1 MPGHPP
7 IYGGLYV
14 DDFIYFSASKL
25 VETEFERRIK
35 EDQNMLVDF
44 EGDLKMFLGMKWQ
57 QIADDESLTIH
68 LPKEAT
74 IRAIVEKIGLV
85 DANSVPTP
93 YRSGCPVDNIPSAD
107 HLPPSILQASQE
119 QLQSFV
125 GSLNWPAC
133 GTHIDISTITNML
146 ARHLYSAKPS
156 HVAAARY
163 VMKYLKGYKS
173 VVIAFTTQ

>member
-57 QIADDESLTIH
+57 QIADNESLTIH

-74 IRAIVEKIGLV
+74 IRAIVEELGLV
-85 DANSVPTP
+85 DANSFPTP
-93 YRSGCPVDNIPSAD
+93 YISGCPADKIPSAD
-107 HLPPSILQASQE
+107 HPPPFYITSSTRATPVSCWLP
-119 QLQSFV
+119 QLTC
-125 GSLNWPAC
+125 LC
-133 GTHIDISTITNML
+133 HT
-146 ARHLYSAKPS
+146 Y
-156 HVAAARY
+156 
-163 VMKYLKGYKS
+163 
-173 VVIAFTTQ
+173 

>member
-1 MPGHPP
+1 MEWQQVSDNDSIIIHLLQEGT
-7 IYGGLYV
+7 ISV
-14 DDFIYFSASKL
+14 L
-25 VETEFERRIK
+25 VEE
-35 EDQNMLVDF
+35 
-44 EGDLKMFLGMKWQ
+44 LGL
-57 QIADDESLTIH
+57 E
-68 LPKEAT
+68 
-74 IRAIVEKIGLV
+74 
-85 DANSVPTP
+85 DANSFHTP
-93 YRSGCPVDNIPSAD
+93 YRSGCPVDNIPSTD